1 MRFISS
7 AENGNVGDDLC
18 FGALTLVA
26 GFRSIHRACSQNRKN
41 ARIRS
46 RFFVAYTAPSSHVV
60 LNSRTAPTSICF
72 SSRKPLD
79 SHQPMNRFSRRFLYL
94 RTVSPARCRAFASSM
109 NFVTAS
115 ATVGTSGLTTPTSPD
130 ASQPRTSSEAASQE
144 RRSRLR
150 RTYSPRSEPWTQ
162 IGHLQFLKRREVYL
176 QGDW

>member
-18 FGALTLVA
+18 FGGLTLAA
-26 GFRSIHRACSQNRKN
+26 GFRSIHLACSQNRKK

-46 RFFVAYTAPSSHVV
+46 RFFVAYTAPSSHVAR
-60 LNSRTAPTSICF
+60 NSRIAPTSICL
-72 SSRKPLD
+72 SSRKPFV
-79 SHQPMNRFSRRFLYL
+79 SHQLTKRRSSRFLYL
-94 RTVSPARCRAFASSM
+94 RTVSPRGAARSRPRGTSSPPQPWSAPQASRRRLHR
-109 NFVTAS
+109 TAS
-115 ATVGTSGLTTPTSPD
+115 QL
-130 ASQPRTSSEAASQE
+130 RTSSEAASHE

-150 RTYSPRSEPWTQ
+150 RTYSPRSEPCTQ